1 MAVSDA
7 AAAVGTAAIELNTL
21 CFMAVSDAAAAAG
34 TAATGTRWFS

>member
-21 CFMAVSDAAAAAG
+21 CLAISDAAAAAG